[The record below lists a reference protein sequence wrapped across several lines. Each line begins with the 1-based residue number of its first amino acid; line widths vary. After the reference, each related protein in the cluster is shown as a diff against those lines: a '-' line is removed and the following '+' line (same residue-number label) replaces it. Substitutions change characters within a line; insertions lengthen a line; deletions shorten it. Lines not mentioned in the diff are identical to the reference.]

1 MIGAWV
7 RFMSIGKVIYY
18 HRRKQNKTQE
28 QLCQGICSVTHLSK
42 IENNVKEANPKTL
55 QMLCDRL
62 QISLDDE
69 SEKSRL
75 IRQKL
80 DLFYE
85 TMERFHLEKATILF
99 KELQQEKEYI
109 HCTDMIYLFELYR
122 LRYYLLLN
130 DFSAYKKFSAGIH
143 RYVAKFSPFE
153 EYVWNLLQGIY
164 YGKVEQFPQ
173 ALLYLSRVEEQAE
186 QYETK
191 VTEYYYFRSALH
203 GHLCHYSLS
212 IHYAYKALRVFQ
224 NTSNF
229 LRIVYVKMI
238 LAVNFIYIGEFEKGK
253 EILDQILN
261 DADIL
266 QDIETKALSLHN
278 LGFLYYRQGKLAE
291 SQGYYYR
298 ALQHKEKNSVNY
310 CITISSL
317 ADALI
322 ADGQNEKAM
331 NILKEG
337 LDFIQDQKSARYIE
351 LKILYLEAAGSQKAL
366 IIYLINQGL
375 SIIENHLSTDRGIK
389 YLQLIAAYYE
399 EKQDFVS
406 ANHYLHIANQYLK
419 NHLNIGSPIDLTKA
433 KVR

>member
-1 MIGAWV
+1 
-7 RFMSIGKVIYY
+7 MSIGKVIYY

-28 QLCQGICSVTHLSK
+28 QLCHGICSVTHLSK

-62 QISLDDE
+62 QISIEEE
-69 SEKSRL
+69 SKKSQL
-75 IRQKL
+75 LRQKL
-80 DLFYE
+80 DLFNE
-85 TMERFHLEKATILF
+85 TIERMHQEKATTLY

-109 HCTDMIYLFELYR
+109 HCTDMIYLYELYM
-122 LRYYLLLN
+122 LRYYLLLH
-130 DFSAYKKFSAGIH
+130 DFSAYEKSSTGIH
-143 RYVAKFSPFE
+143 RYVSKFSPFE

-173 ALLYLSRVEEQAE
+173 ALLYLSRIEEQAE

-191 VTEYYYFRSALH
+191 ITDYYYFRSALH

-224 NTSNF
+224 NTNNF

-266 QDIETKALSLHN
+266 QDRESKELSLHN
-278 LGFLYYRQGKLAE
+278 LGFLNYRQGKIEE
-291 SQGYYYR
+291 SIDYYSQ
-298 ALQHKEKNSVNY
+298 ALQIKEKNSPSY
-310 CITISSL
+310 YITISSL
-317 ADALI
+317 AETLI
-322 ADGQNEKAM
+322 ADGQTEKAM
-331 NILKEG
+331 EILKEV
-337 LDFIQDQKSARYIE
+337 LDLIQDQKSSRYIE

-366 IIYLINQGL
+366 ITYLINQGL
-375 SIIENHLSTDRGIK
+375 SIIENHLSTERGNK
-389 YLQLIAAYYE
+389 YLQLIADYYE
-399 EKQDFVS
+399 EKQDFAS
-406 ANHYLHIANQYLK
+406 ANHYLQIANQHLK
-419 NHLNIGSPIDLTKA
+419 NHLFNIGSPVDLSKA